1 VGAPL
6 WCVHEFTFV
15 CVELKGR
22 RELFCR
28 FYVTGDVQGKGKLN
42 GAAAARN
49 AGYSHD
55 TARQIACNLLA
66 EQEVQDRIAELAD
79 ERNKKLNLDANDIII
94 ELLRMLTA
102 DVSQALDESGNVK
115 NIHDIPLDVRRA
127 IASFEQE
134 ETGSAKTILRTKIK
148 FWSKEKAAELLGR
161 HLTLFK
167 DVLKVEG
174 LETLAEKIHQ
184 ARSRDA
190 VREPDVRDLV

>member
-1 VGAPL
+1 M
-6 WCVHEFTFV
+6 
-15 CVELKGR
+15 ELKGR
-22 RELFCR
+22 RELFAR
-28 FYVTGDVQGKGKLN
+28 FYVAGDARGDGKLN

-49 AGYSHD
+49 AGYAVDS
-55 TARQIACNLLA
+55 ARQEAHRLLSEA
-66 EQEVQDRIAELAD
+66 EVQDRITELA
-79 ERNKKLNLDANDIII
+79 EGRNKALELDANMIII

-102 DVSQALDESGNVK
+102 DVAQALDEHGNVR
-115 NIHDIPLDVRRA
+115 NIHEIPIDVRRA

-174 LETLAEKIHQ
+174 LDDLAQRIVR
-184 ARSRDA
+184 ARERDSA
-190 VREPDVRDLV
+190 TESLV